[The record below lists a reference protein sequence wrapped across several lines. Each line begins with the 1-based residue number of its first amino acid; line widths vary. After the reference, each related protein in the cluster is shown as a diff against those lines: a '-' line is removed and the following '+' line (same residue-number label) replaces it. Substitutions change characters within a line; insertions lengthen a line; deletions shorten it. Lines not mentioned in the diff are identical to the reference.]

1 MMRLIFKTS
10 SVTPGFLNVFN
21 IILSFSNCS
30 QSFKKICTWELLG
43 ANVLKLFKEYNPM
56 TNFLYDTRPQGM
68 MVVVFIKTNIESKMM
83 TTMTMIPCGRIS
95 AETGHYP
102 INHID
107 YDKCN

>member
-1 MMRLIFKTS
+1 
-10 SVTPGFLNVFN
+10 
-21 IILSFSNCS
+21 
-30 QSFKKICTWELLG
+30 
-43 ANVLKLFKEYNPM
+43 M
-56 TNFLYDTRPQGM
+56 TNFPFDTRPQGV

-102 INHID
+102 INLID